1 MTKYVRSNENITSR
15 IQDEVV
21 MVNLTQG
28 NYYALNEVGSS
39 IWNIIETPHSI
50 EEIAEILLME
60 YAVDKETCINE
71 ISDFINQLLEHKVIE
86 KVT

>member
-60 YAVDKETCINE
+60 YAVNKETCINE